1 MHFSSCLECWLLI
14 VGWFWDAGIPEKQMQ
29 LLGAFE
35 FIQEVLSQEPEVN
48 VSGISDV
55 GNNED

>member
-1 MHFSSCLECWLLI
+1 
-14 VGWFWDAGIPEKQMQ
+14 MQ

-48 VSGISDV
+48 ISGISDV